1 MKPPMGWDISRRV
14 FLKGAGLAIL
24 GIGSQPSS
32 LIARAGEDAP
42 PGKTILVHLFLRGGA
57 DPLNM
62 VVPYGDHQYYD
73 ARRDIAIP
81 PPGKPGGAV
90 ALDDHFGF
98 HPGLAPIKPLFT
110 EGRLAILEAVG
121 NYRVTRS
128 HFSAQDFAEMG
139 TPGVRSTTTGT
150 LARMVGQLPGTGVTK
165 AVSFSSQSPV
175 SFLGPD
181 EALVALKLKAFRL
194 RAKNWQNE
202 AEQRVKAMYEGTP
215 LTQLGNDLFDA
226 LGIVQTVLERSGEP
240 SNGAVYPDSPIGNA
254 MRQAAQVIKA
264 GVGTRCIFC
273 GVSGV
278 GDYDSHALQLDKNA
292 IDYADLGATLAAF
305 DRDLAHRMDDVLVLV
320 TTEFGRTVLAN
331 GSKGTDHGTGYC
343 ALVLGRGVKGGRI
356 HGEWP
361 GLAKAQLYEERD
373 LAVTTDF
380 RDLFAE
386 VARKHLRVPSVDS
399 LFPGYVPQSAPGV
412 LG

>member
-1 MKPPMGWDISRRV
+1 MGWDISRRV
-14 FLKGAGLAIL
+14 FLKGAGLAVL
-24 GIGSQPSS
+24 GIGTQPSS
-32 LIARAGEDAP
+32 LLVRAAEGAP
-42 PGKTILVHLFLRGGA
+42 AGGKILVHLFLRGGA

-62 VVPYGDHQYYD
+62 VVPYGEHAYYD
-73 ARRDIAIP
+73 ARGDIAIP

-98 HPGLAPIKPLFT
+98 HPGLAPLKPLYT
-110 EGRLAILEAVG
+110 EGRLGILYAVG
-121 NYRVTRS
+121 NYGVTRS
-128 HFSAQDFAEMG
+128 HFSAQDFAELG

-150 LARMVGQLPGTGVTK
+150 LSRMVGQLAGKGVTK

-175 SFLGPD
+175 SFQGPD

-194 RAKNWQNE
+194 RAKNWQAE

-215 LTQLGNDLFDA
+215 LARLGDDLFEA
-226 LGIVQTVLERSGEP
+226 LEIVQTVLERGGEP
-240 SNGAVYPDSPIGNA
+240 PSGVVYPDSPIGNA

-278 GDYDSHALQLDKNA
+278 GDYDSHARQLEKNA

-305 DRDLAHRMDDVLVLV
+305 DRDLGRKMDHVVVLM
-320 TTEFGRTVLAN
+320 TTEFGRTVAAN
-331 GSKGTDHGTGYC
+331 GSMGTDHGTGYL
-343 ALVLGRGVKGGRI
+343 ALVLGGGVKGGI
-356 HGEWP
+356 HGKWP
-361 GLAKAQLYEERD
+361 GLAKHQLYEERD

-380 RDLFAE
+380 RDVFAE
-386 VARKHLRVPSVDS
+386 VAGKHLGVAPAGN
-399 LFPGYVPQSAPGV
+399 LFPGYTPGPAPGV
-412 LG
+412 LA